1 MSYQTEGR
9 RRNKQREVEVLESSR
24 LQGWDDFQLF
34 PNVMKITMK
43 KRNREVPQVLLLFGM
58 NVWLWNQTVEEPRWG
73 THKFRRTWVS
83 KVCDESR
90 KWKQSSSEMLIRTWW
105 TSRHSKHRLCS
116 ASVMCSRRHLKNIL
130 VGWRW
135 AWWWTATPGQTCQ
148 PVSLV
153 SRNTTVS
160 SESPQPAWG
169 AKLSKPQIGLL
180 TGAQDHRWIRNSPR
194 PAGPPDHSYQA
205 AFGGCLKSHVCWPDS
220 WHWAAVVMESSP
232 EGVHS
237 FGHSEHG
244 STYRVQVVWIH
255 EVRGGLPWLKSCN
268 VPKSCLKSSV
278 ELDCRE
284 TCCCYSS
291 TSCDVSVFC
300 FVCVSVIT

>member
-1 MSYQTEGR
+1 
-9 RRNKQREVEVLESSR
+9 
-24 LQGWDDFQLF
+24 
-34 PNVMKITMK
+34 MK

-58 NVWLWNQTVEEPRWG
+58 NVWLWNQTVEELRWG

-83 KVCDESR
+83 NVCDESR
-90 KWKQSSSEMLIRTWW
+90 NWKQSSSEMLIRTCW
-105 TSRHSKHRLCS
+105 TSGHSKHRLCS
-116 ASVMCSRRHLKNIL
+116 ASVMCSCEHLKNVL

-160 SESPQPAWG
+160 SESPQTAWG

-180 TGAQDHRWIRNSPR
+180 TGAQDHRWIRDSPR
-194 PAGPPDHSYQA
+194 PAGPPDRSYQA
-205 AFGGCLKSHVCWPDS
+205 AFGGCLQSHVCWPDS
-220 WHWAAVVMESSP
+220 WHWAVVVMESSP
-232 EGVHS
+232 EGVQS
-237 FGHSEHG
+237 WG
-244 STYRVQVVWIH
+244 SPVLWTLRTWIHISGAGWCGGLPSTWSACFFVGNIH
-255 EVRGGLPWLKSCN
+255 EVRGGSPWLKFCI
-268 VPKSCLKSSV
+268 VPKGCLKRSV
-278 ELDCRE
+278 ELDCPE

-300 FVCVSVIT
+300 SVCVSVIT